1 MQYQYC
7 GPGTDIE
14 KRLARNDSGINPLDG
29 LCKEHDIAYT
39 KTTDAKERNKADK
52 VLAKKAW
59 QRAKSS
65 KAKLSERV
73 ASAAVAAV
81 MAVKSK
87 LGMGLKRKKKK
98 SNYSRKRK
106 PIQRKKRRGNG
117 IRGQRRRRRRGSKS
131 KKRTSR
137 KKKKLTISPKQQ
149 KITVKKLYNQ
159 AVLHA
164 KHVIAAK
171 KPKPLKNAVI
181 VARDAAQKIIEK
193 NKTTLSKS
201 EIKNNLP
208 RIIPIPKQEGG
219 AISVFGALSALG
231 AIMGGTAGIVNA
243 ITSTKDARKMYDESK
258 RHNETME
265 AIAIGKKPKNGSG
278 LFLGPHPRK
287 NGLGLFLNTNVN
299 DNNNNNVDDNVPKN

>member
-1 MQYQYC
+1 M
-7 GPGTDIE
+7 DE
-14 KRLARNDSGINPLDG
+14 

-39 KTTDAKERNKADK
+39 KTTDRKERNKADK
-52 VLAKKAW
+52 KLANKAW

-81 MAVKSK
+81 MAAKSK
-87 LGMGLKRKKKK
+87 LGMGLKRKKKR
-98 SNYSRKRK
+98 SISQKRK
-106 PIQRKKRRGNG
+106 SIQRKKQRGSG
-117 IRGQRRRRRRGSKS
+117 IRDKS
-131 KKRTSR
+131 KKKKTN
-137 KKKKLTISPKQQ
+137 KKKKKKFSISPSQQ
-149 KITVKKLYNQ
+149 KIVVKKLYNQ
-159 AVLHA
+159 AVSHT

-181 VARDAAQKIIEK
+181 MARNAAQKIIKK
-193 NKTTLSKS
+193 NKTLSKK

-208 RIIPIPKQEGG
+208 RIIPIPKQQGG

-231 AIMGGTAGIVNA
+231 AIMGGTSGIVNA
-243 ITSTKDARKMYDESK
+243 IRSAKTARKLFEESK

-287 NGLGLFLNTNVN
+287 NGLGLFLNTAVN
-299 DNNNNNVDDNVPKN
+299 NSNDDVPKN